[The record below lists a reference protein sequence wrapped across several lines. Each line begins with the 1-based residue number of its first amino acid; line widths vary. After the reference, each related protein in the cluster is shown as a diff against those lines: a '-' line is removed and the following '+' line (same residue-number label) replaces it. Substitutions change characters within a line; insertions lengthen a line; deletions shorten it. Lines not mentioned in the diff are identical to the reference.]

1 MMKRIFSFSLLGI
14 FVWMPNVGEAQIP
27 VPPDPSCAY
36 CGVDIKSGEAH
47 KKGCKYY
54 SEPEDDS
61 SSSPSTHLMDYTPQQ
76 ETQPVQPVTNS
87 QSQSTS
93 NSSTSSQT
101 SSYQY
106 VPMSVWL
113 RKYVPYTSES
123 EPAKVS
129 EPLLDCPTVINLPQF
144 SSINET
150 NVRYDEPK
158 TLAGKHEWGE
168 MPEYYFRKKSTYT
181 MYGNVKYKDVKYDIE
196 RYNHEGGPVILGI
209 HQDNGRY
216 AWFVLVKRGE
226 YRFDSQSSFNSDQ
239 YFYLDGKTPQVVD
252 VRYEGEGR
260 LIIREYEGG
269 YKRIF
274 NTGGKELVSG
284 YNAGLLHKS
293 VDGKQL
299 LYETTYFEKE
309 DKHRTFIC
317 DEDGKKIAYGEVVE
331 QYDDAIVTYDKGK
344 GYTIRNWRGQFLN
357 LEYESFFSSVKAF
370 NDNGSYYIVRYYD
383 HYAIIARGFRRVG
396 GWYESEEIAHRVWRA
411 NHP

>member
-1 MMKRIFSFSLLGI
+1 MKRIFSISLLGI

-76 ETQPVQPVTNS
+76 ETQPVQQPVTNT

-93 NSSTSSQT
+93 NSSTSSHT

-113 RKYVPYTSES
+113 REHVPYTSES

-158 TLAGKHEWGE
+158 TFVGKHEWGE
-168 MPEYYFRKKSTYT
+168 VSNTYFTPEYKKKIY
-181 MYGNVKYKDVKYDIE
+181 YRDLKYDIE
-196 RYNHEGGPVILGI
+196 RYNHSGGPVILGA

-216 AWFVLVKRGE
+216 AWYVLDKFSV
-226 YRFDSQSSFNSDQ
+226 YYYYHHDAQ
-239 YFYLDGKTPQVVD
+239 YNKEETTDLKSNRLRIVD
-252 VRYEGEGR
+252 VRYEGEGKF
-260 LIIREYEGG
+260 IVCEYEGG

-299 LYETTYFEKE
+299 LYETTYFKK
-309 DKHRTFIC
+309 DDQHRTFIC

-370 NDNGSYYIVRYYD
+370 NDNRSYYIVRYYD